1 MNVQIGRSYEQKSMT
16 LFIEIIGWIGSVLI
30 VGSYFLNIQ
39 GKLDSK
45 DSRYIWANLLG
56 GVCFIINTYAHHA
69 YPSVA
74 VNIVWVII
82 ALFAIFRKK

>member
-1 MNVQIGRSYEQKSMT
+1 MFV
-16 LFIEIIGWIGSVLI
+16 EIVGWIGSVLI

-39 GKLDSK
+39 GKLESK
-45 DSRYIWANLLG
+45 DIRYIWANLLG
-56 GVCFIINTYAHHA
+56 GFCFIINTYTHQA

-74 VNIVWVII
+74 VNIVWVLI

>member
-1 MNVQIGRSYEQKSMT
+1 MN
-16 LFIEIIGWIGSVLI
+16 LLIEIVGWIGSILI
-30 VGSYFLNIQ
+30 VGSYYLNIQ

-45 DSRYIWANLLG
+45 DSKYIWANLIG
-56 GVCFIINTYAHHA
+56 GICFIINTYAHHA

-82 ALFAIFRKK
+82 ALFAIFRNK

>member
-1 MNVQIGRSYEQKSMT
+1 MLV
-16 LFIEIIGWIGSVLI
+16 EIVGWIGSVLI

-39 GKLDSK
+39 GKLDAK
-45 DSRYIWANLLG
+45 DIRYIWANLVG
-56 GVCFIINTYAHHA
+56 GFCFIINTYAHQA

-74 VNIVWVII
+74 VNIIWVLI

>member
-1 MNVQIGRSYEQKSMT
+1 MIGNLEEIKKMD
-16 LFIEIIGWIGSVLI
+16 LLIEIVGWIGSILI
-30 VGSYFLNIQ
+30 VGSYYLNIQ

-45 DSRYIWANLLG
+45 DSKYIWANLMG
-56 GVCFIINTYAHHA
+56 GICFIINTYAHHA

-82 ALFAIFRKK
+82 ALLAIFRKK

>member
-1 MNVQIGRSYEQKSMT
+1 MD
-16 LFIEIIGWIGSVLI
+16 LLIEIIGWIGSVLI
-30 VGSYFLNIQ
+30 VGSYYFNIQ

-45 DSRYIWANLLG
+45 DNKYIWANLLG
-56 GVCFIINTYAHHA
+56 GIFFIINTYAHHA

>member
-1 MNVQIGRSYEQKSMT
+1 LIGNLEEIKKMD
-16 LFIEIIGWIGSVLI
+16 LLIEIVGWIGSILI
-30 VGSYFLNIQ
+30 VGSYYLNIQ

-45 DSRYIWANLLG
+45 DSKYIWANLLG
-56 GVCFIINTYAHHA
+56 GICFIINTYAHHA

>member
-1 MNVQIGRSYEQKSMT
+1 LIGNLEEIKKMD
-16 LFIEIIGWIGSVLI
+16 LLIEIVGWIGSILI
-30 VGSYFLNIQ
+30 VGSYYLNIQ

-45 DSRYIWANLLG
+45 DSKYIWANMMG
-56 GVCFIINTYAHHA
+56 GICFIINTYAHHA

>member
-1 MNVQIGRSYEQKSMT
+1 MT
-16 LFIEIIGWIGSVLI
+16 LFIEIVGWIGSLLI

-45 DSRYIWANLLG
+45 DKKYIWANLVG
-56 GVCFIINTYAHHA
+56 GFCFIINTYAHKA

-74 VNIVWVII
+74 VNIIWVII
-82 ALFAIFRKK
+82 ALAAIIRKK